1 MSVRCWNAQ
10 RETIA
15 TSRSFSKPSFL
26 SQGFREWWKGDLTT
40 FDFSKLPSPSK
51 SNLFISFDLIFHFST
66 FSFFYSSVISS
77 HSVKLS
83 EKNNSLS
90 FFYSHVIS
98 SHSIKLSEKI
108 ILKPCCGL
116 PCSQP
121 EGNDALARFGKK
133 TDAHQKK
140 VCTDEKENMH
150 TKTKGL
156 HTSTHDTCHS
166 QVPQLTRSRGWE
178 NFVQKQY
185 A

>member
-98 SHSIKLSEKI
+98 SHSIKLKNNSQA
-108 ILKPCCGL
+108 LLRPPLL
-116 PCSQP
+116 PAGRQRCSRQV
-121 EGNDALARFGKK
+121 GKK